1 MTFGYARVSTTDQNL
16 ETQFK
21 ELEKLGVEKIFSEK
35 ISAKNLERVELKLLL
50 SQLRPTDKVVVT
62 KIDRLARSLKDLIF
76 LLDELSKKE
85 IILQIGSTIF
95 NFSTPEGRLFATL
108 FGSVAQYERE
118 LINERT
124 KAGLLAAREEG
135 RVGGKPKGL
144 SALAK
149 NKAKKAYE
157 LREKGLSIS
166 DIQKTLEIKSKRTLY
181 SYIRYEVES
190 RSILEKKE
198 KTEDGL
204 WLISGSENE
213 KKTRVYFKSSENE
226 KQSSENEKKG

>member
-16 ETQFK
+16 ETQLN
-21 ELEKLGVEKIFSEK
+21 ELKKLGVEKIFSEK

-50 SQLRPTDKVVVT
+50 SQLRPNDKVVVT

-76 LLDELSKKE
+76 LLDEFSKKE
-85 IILQIGSTIF
+85 IILQIGPTIF
-95 NFSTPEGRLFATL
+95 NFTTPEGRLFATL

-124 KAGLLAAREEG
+124 KAGLLAARKEG

-149 NKAKKAYE
+149 SKAKKAYE

-181 SYIRYEVES
+181 SYIRFEVNN
-190 RSILEKKE
+190 RSILEDKE
-198 KTEDGL
+198 KTDDGL

-226 KQSSENEKKG
+226 KKSSENEKPR

>member
-16 ETQFK
+16 ETQLN
-21 ELEKLGVEKIFSEK
+21 ELKKLGVEKIFSEK

-50 SQLRPTDKVVVT
+50 SQLRPNDKVIVT

-76 LLDELSKKE
+76 LLDEFSKKE
-85 IILQIGSTIF
+85 IILQIGPTLF
-95 NFSTPEGRLFATL
+95 DFTTPEGRLFATL

-144 SALAK
+144 SPLAK
-149 NKAKKAYE
+149 SKAKKAYE

-166 DIQKTLEIKSKRTLY
+166 DIQKTLDIKSKRTLY
-181 SYIRYEVES
+181 SYIRYEVDN
-190 RSILEKKE
+190 RSILEDKQ

-204 WLISGSENE
+204 WLLSGSENE

-226 KQSSENEKKG
+226 KKSSENEKKG